1 MSAQVIHWL
10 IDDQLQDSSCG
21 HGMLFFAGQPNDR
34 SRIVA
39 FVDGFGW
46 LHADEDAVV
55 RYLPEFAH
63 EPQFAA
69 MQKAIEFMIRSQ
81 KFGQEA
87 VTDDYWCG
95 ING

>member
-1 MSAQVIHWL
+1 MSAEAIHWL
-10 IDDQLQDSSCG
+10 VDDLLQESSCG
-21 HGMLFFAGQPNDR
+21 HGILFYAGQPGDR

-46 LHADEDAVV
+46 LHFDQDAVV

-63 EPQFAA
+63 QPQFAA
-69 MQKAIEFMIRSQ
+69 MQTAIESRIRS
-81 KFGQEA
+81 KEFGQEV
-87 VTDDYWCG
+87 VTEGYWCG